1 MTSGGGRSAGTVIPS
16 VGSGRYAPGPNIAL
30 PSLLRC
36 WTGTIRQM
44 SLGGHPKPGIYTT
57 VSFYLPAHRI
67 NLPYYWR
74 LPYRVWHMGDKE
86 VPGEQSEMGL
96 RGSRAF
102 FLGLLVC
109 ETPSLIDDALW
120 KTIRHET
127 TGPLLLR
134 F

>member
-57 VSFYLPAHRI
+57 VSVQAGILPRKNRSAYVTTSGKDV
-67 NLPYYWR
+67 LA
-74 LPYRVWHMGDKE
+74 GF
-86 VPGEQSEMGL
+86 
-96 RGSRAF
+96 GSGGTRPAASPHGKLF
-102 FLGLLVC
+102 AV
-109 ETPSLIDDALW
+109 
-120 KTIRHET
+120 
-127 TGPLLLR
+127 
-134 F
+134 

>member
-57 VSFYLPAHRI
+57 VSTRAVFTHSCARDSAVLPSVQPSQPKPTIMIPIAPMTPPQ
-67 NLPYYWR
+67 N
-74 LPYRVWHMGDKE
+74 
-86 VPGEQSEMGL
+86 PGFTHGGTCIY
-96 RGSRAF
+96 GS
-102 FLGLLVC
+102 LV
-109 ETPSLIDDALW
+109 
-120 KTIRHET
+120 
-127 TGPLLLR
+127 
-134 F
+134 